1 MRSLLKVIT
10 YVLDLDASHQAVQ
23 KELRIIKSVTT
34 DRDPRVSTVLRRWR
48 DKHNCYFKHV
58 L

>member
-1 MRSLLKVIT
+1 MCMRSLLKVIT

-34 DRDPRVSTVLRRWR
+34 DRDPRVSTVLRR
-48 DKHNCYFKHV
+48 
-58 L
+58 